1 MWLKHFLYS
10 VQLKTLKSNVYGYY
24 ASDELQ
30 PETFRNWTILT
41 LALRTYTNIID
52 QLLVSDST

>member
-1 MWLKHFLYS
+1 MAENFLYS
-10 VQLKTLKSNVYGYY
+10 VQLKTLKSNVYAYY

>member
-1 MWLKHFLYS
+1 MF
-10 VQLKTLKSNVYGYY
+10 TGYY

-30 PETFRNWTILT
+30 PETFRNWTNLT